1 MSKED
6 NFKEKF
12 KLALLSTANAIA
24 DDYSPN
30 NNKKNKKKS
39 KIDLFELD
47 KLESRS
53 DFVKYRA
60 EIDSGALKRKFSN
73 TEIFRNNFPK
83 NSSYKQLY
91 ELSEKIR
98 CEILGSNILK
108 GVGANLKENYTNE
121 ILTKKKDQLFSKEDV
136 SVIEA
141 FELYMLKNFY
151 KINLNSLNEKILSYW
166 ENDFDKSLKK
176 HINFL
181 LENLENQD
189 IYNSKVSE
197 ILQNLDI
204 FDDTNESKNQ
214 EDQQNDNNE
223 ADADQNNTN
232 TDSDNNEE
240 NKQREESEE
249 SFDSEYDFSEHK
261 IDEQIVDTD
270 SEKQSSET
278 IIQKGGGEFS
288 DKDYK
293 VFTKEFDEISKAE
306 NLESLEEITKLR
318 KNLDQQLIT
327 FQDLI
332 TKLANKLQRQLLA
345 SQKRAWE
352 FDLEEGLLDTSKLTR
367 VIMDPYS
374 SLSFKKEKDY
384 EFKDTVVTLLI
395 DNSGS
400 MRGRP
405 ITIAAICADIL
416 SRTLERCAVKVEILG
431 FTTKNW
437 KGGQSREDWNKRNK
451 PKNPGRLNDL
461 RHIIYK
467 SADTQWRIS
476 KNNLGLMLKEGLLKE
491 NIDGEAI
498 NWAFSRLQKRKEERK
513 ILMVIS
519 DGAPVDDS
527 TLSVNF
533 GDYLEKH
540 LKKTVK
546 FIENKSNV
554 EILAIGIGHDVSRY
568 YSKAIKITDVQ
579 ELGDVMINQLSDLFS
594 ERKKLN

>member
-30 NNKKNKKKS
+30 NDKKNKKKS

-73 TEIFRNNFPK
+73 TEIFRNNFPQ

-197 ILQNLDI
+197 ILENLDI
-204 FDDTNESKNQ
+204 
-214 EDQQNDNNE
+214 
-223 ADADQNNTN
+223 
-232 TDSDNNEE
+232 
-240 NKQREESEE
+240 
-249 SFDSEYDFSEHK
+249 
-261 IDEQIVDTD
+261 
-270 SEKQSSET
+270 
-278 IIQKGGGEFS
+278 
-288 DKDYK
+288 
-293 VFTKEFDEISKAE
+293 
-306 NLESLEEITKLR
+306 
-318 KNLDQQLIT
+318 
-327 FQDLI
+327 
-332 TKLANKLQRQLLA
+332 
-345 SQKRAWE
+345 
-352 FDLEEGLLDTSKLTR
+352 
-367 VIMDPYS
+367 
-374 SLSFKKEKDY
+374 
-384 EFKDTVVTLLI
+384 
-395 DNSGS
+395 
-400 MRGRP
+400 
-405 ITIAAICADIL
+405 
-416 SRTLERCAVKVEILG
+416 
-431 FTTKNW
+431 
-437 KGGQSREDWNKRNK
+437 
-451 PKNPGRLNDL
+451 
-461 RHIIYK
+461 
-467 SADTQWRIS
+467 
-476 KNNLGLMLKEGLLKE
+476 
-491 NIDGEAI
+491 
-498 NWAFSRLQKRKEERK
+498 
-513 ILMVIS
+513 
-519 DGAPVDDS
+519 
-527 TLSVNF
+527 
-533 GDYLEKH
+533 LEKNSM
-540 LKKTVK
+540 L
-546 FIENKSNV
+546 
-554 EILAIGIGHDVSRY
+554 
-568 YSKAIKITDVQ
+568 
-579 ELGDVMINQLSDLFS
+579 
-594 ERKKLN
+594 

>member
-1 MSKED
+1 MNKED

-24 DDYSPN
+24 DDYSAN
-30 NNKKNKKKS
+30 NDKKNKKKS

-73 TEIFRNNFPK
+73 TEIFRNNFPQ

-223 ADADQNNTN
+223 ADADQNNTD
-232 TDSDNNEE
+232 TDTDNNEE